1 MNWIDLRS
9 DTVTQPTP
17 AMRAAMSR
25 AEVGDDVYGEDPTVN
40 RLQEKAAELT
50 GKQAALFVP
59 SGTMG
64 NLTAILAHCQR
75 GDEVILGDK
84 AHTFLFEAGGVSAL
98 GGVHSRQLP
107 NQADGTLALED
118 IRAAIRPD
126 DPHQPITSLITLEN
140 THNRCGGVPLSP
152 AYTRAVGELA
162 YEHGLKLH
170 LDGARLFNA
179 AAALEVDPKAL
190 TQPVDSVTFCLSK
203 ALCAPVGSIVC
214 GSAEF
219 IERAHRI
226 RKQLGGGMRQVG
238 VLAAAGMVALETMID
253 RLAEDHA
260 RAQKLAEILSECP
273 GLVLD
278 PDTPRTNMI
287 FCSLREGFP
296 LTASQVAQELK
307 AHGVQAGVAGARR
320 FRLVTHY
327 WIGDEDV
334 LKAGQAFIEVLN
346 SVPHSVRTGRDR

>member
-1 MNWIDLRS
+1 
-9 DTVTQPTP
+9 
-17 AMRAAMSR
+17 
-25 AEVGDDVYGEDPTVN
+25 
-40 RLQEKAAELT
+40 
-50 GKQAALFVP
+50 
-59 SGTMG
+59 
-64 NLTAILAHCQR
+64 
-75 GDEVILGDK
+75 
-84 AHTFLFEAGGVSAL
+84 
-98 GGVHSRQLP
+98 
-107 NQADGTLALED
+107 
-118 IRAAIRPD
+118 
-126 DPHQPITSLITLEN
+126 
-140 THNRCGGVPLSP
+140 
-152 AYTRAVGELA
+152 
-162 YEHGLKLH
+162 
-170 LDGARLFNA
+170 
-179 AAALEVDPKAL
+179 
-190 TQPVDSVTFCLSK
+190 
-203 ALCAPVGSIVC
+203 
-214 GSAEF
+214 
-219 IERAHRI
+219 
-226 RKQLGGGMRQVG
+226 MRQVG